1 MRFAYPKGR
10 IWHPNVCVWTGTVCT
25 YILSGGWY
33 VISGSFLLSRFA
45 VHVFCR
51 TPALTLRTLL
61 LSIRA
66 LLSTPEP
73 RYWTNYAAGS
83 QYVRQ
88 REIFEVRHPTLIF
101 RTRMFSTGRE
111 FFPGVTPYHRQRGRG
126 TKPSR
131 KGDSGNYLSLT
142 RGVEEAI

>member
-1 MRFAYPKGR
+1 IIEYPESYPFKPPKVRFAYPKGR

-25 YILSGGWY
+25 YILSGGW
-33 VISGSFLLSRFA
+33 
-45 VHVFCR
+45 

-88 REIFEVRHPTLIF
+88 REIFEATARFWSQVYANAPGEKDRDMLRKVARF
-101 RTRMFSTGRE
+101 TRMGVDNIRAILELSYAGWDVDQATEMLFS
-111 FFPGVTPYHRQRGRG
+111 
-126 TKPSR
+126 
-131 KGDSGNYLSLT
+131 
-142 RGVEEAI
+142 